1 MVYADDKLPA
11 KKTGACLTS
20 TRLNN
25 KIRFMPDLNND
36 SGNKIIKRKPKIGV
50 VIGGGGLKC
59 LAAVSLFEFL
69 DEAGID
75 IDLMV
80 GCSGGAIMTAL
91 RGAGFNPVQMRDA
104 ITQSLNKKLFSSI
117 DFRSIAGIA
126 GLPFGRF
133 DKSSGI
139 LNSKPI
145 RQMYH
150 RIFGDLKLEDL
161 KPRTILQA
169 TDYQTGES
177 VILQKGL
184 VADAVY
190 ASGVWFPIL
199 SPICIEGRWFIDG
212 SYNSHVPV
220 MEAVKRDMDIVIVM
234 MFEEKVDPDPKGFI
248 NCYYNVNNTMTRALD
263 RSQMSL
269 SIDLDPYEI
278 VIIDVLFDK
287 VIPIWGVDE
296 VPGVL
301 EAGRKAV
308 DQNKEEILSYIREF
322 SEI

>member
-1 MVYADDKLPA
+1 MVDANDK
-11 KKTGACLTS
+11 S
-20 TRLNN
+20 
-25 KIRFMPDLNND
+25 PD
-36 SGNKIIKRKPKIGV
+36 IVYPRKPKVGV

-59 LAAVSLFEFL
+59 LSAVCLFEFL
-69 DEAGID
+69 NDAGID

-80 GCSGGAIMTAL
+80 GCSGGAIMAAL
-91 RGAGFNPVQMRDA
+91 YGAGYNSAQMRDA

-117 DFRSIAGIA
+117 DLRSIAGIV

-139 LNSKPI
+139 INSAPI
-145 RQMYH
+145 RRMYR
-150 RIFGDLKLEDL
+150 RIFGDRKLEDL
-161 KPRTILQA
+161 KPETILQT
-169 TDYQTGES
+169 TDYQTGDS
-177 VILQKGL
+177 VILDKGL

-199 SPICIEGRWFIDG
+199 SPICIDGRWYIDG

-220 MEAVKRDMDIVIVM
+220 MEAVKRNMDIIIVM
-234 MFEEKVDPDPKGFI
+234 MFEEKLDPHPQGFI

-263 RSQMSL
+263 RSQMSM
-269 SIDLDPYEI
+269 SIDLGAYEI
-278 VIIDVLFDK
+278 VIINVLFDK

-301 EAGRKAV
+301 EAGQKAV
-308 DQNKEEILSYIREF
+308 DKKKEEILDHIREF
-322 SEI
+322 SEL

>member
-1 MVYADDKLPA
+1 MNEGGQDKVSR
-11 KKTGACLTS
+11 KKP
-20 TRLNN
+20 R
-25 KIRFMPDLNND
+25 
-36 SGNKIIKRKPKIGV
+36 IGV

-69 DEAGID
+69 NEAKID
-75 IDLMV
+75 IDLLV
-80 GCSGGAIMTAL
+80 GCSGGAIMSAL
-91 RGAGFNPVQMRDA
+91 YGAGYNSEQMRDA
-104 ITQSLNKKLFSSI
+104 IAQCINKKLFSNI
-117 DFRSIAGIA
+117 DLRSVAGIA

-139 LNSKPI
+139 LNSGPI
-145 RQMYH
+145 RQIYR
-150 RIFGDLKLEDL
+150 RIFKDLKLEDL
-161 KPRTILQA
+161 KPQTILQT

-199 SPICIEGRWFIDG
+199 SPICIDGRWFIDG

-220 MEAVKRDMDIVIVM
+220 MEAVNRNMDIIIVM
-234 MFEEKVDPDPKGFI
+234 MFEEKLDSNPQGFI
-248 NCYYNVNNTMTRALD
+248 NCYYNVNNIMTRALD

-269 SIDLDPYEI
+269 SIDVGESEI
-278 VIIDVLFDK
+278 VIINVLFDH
-287 VIPIWGVDE
+287 VVPIWGVDE

-301 EAGRKAV
+301 EAGRNAV
-308 DQNKEEILSYIREF
+308 DRKKEEILEHIREF
-322 SEI
+322 SES

>member
-1 MVYADDKLPA
+1 LTPIKERDKIHFVVDA
-11 KKTGACLTS
+11 
-20 TRLNN
+20 
-25 KIRFMPDLNND
+25 ND
-36 SGNKIIKRKPKIGV
+36 SCRDKVFERKPKIGV

-69 DEAGID
+69 NDAGID

-80 GCSGGAIMTAL
+80 GCSGGAIMAAL
-91 RGAGFNPVQMRDA
+91 YGAGYNSAQMRDA
-104 ITQSLNKKLFSSI
+104 ITQSVNKKLFSRI
-117 DFRSIAGIA
+117 DFRSIAGMA

-139 LNSKPI
+139 LNSAPI
-145 RQMYH
+145 RQMY
-150 RIFGDLKLEDL
+150 RKIFGDRQLEDL
-161 KPRTILQA
+161 RPETVLQT
-169 TDYQTGES
+169 TDYQTGDS
-177 VILQKGL
+177 VILDKGL

-199 SPICIEGRWFIDG
+199 PPICIEGRWFIDG

-220 MEAVKRDMDIVIVM
+220 MEAVKRNMDIIIVM
-234 MFEEKVDPDPKGFI
+234 MFEENLDPDPQGFI

-263 RSQMSL
+263 RSQMSM
-269 SIDLDPYEI
+269 SIDLGCYEI
-278 VIIDVLFDK
+278 VMINVLFDK

-301 EAGRKAV
+301 EAGQKAV
-308 DQNKEEILSYIREF
+308 GRKKEEILSHIREF
-322 SEI
+322 SKL